1 MYGQHPIDR
10 LIQELIVTGREATER
25 EIERIVERMA
35 TASFEATER
44 SVPVDDRG
52 ARYQGRTLGARSD
65 PLTYH
70 LIKRVAIDKQWADG
84 TTAEQYVADLRR
96 AVRDPAAR
104 LAVYQ
109 RRGGLIAASVTPAAR
124 VLPPERQG
132 TRPQPELLVIY
143 SAERGIIIS
152 GYQFPRLENTGVP
165 EEARWLR

>member
-1 MYGQHPIDR
+1 MYSQHPTDR
-10 LIQELIVTGREATER
+10 LIQELIVTRREATDN

-35 TASFEATER
+35 TVSFEATER

-52 ARYQGRTLGARSD
+52 ASYQGQTLGAKSD

-84 TTAEQYVADLRR
+84 TTAEQYVADLRQ

-109 RRGGLIAASVTPAAR
+109 RRGGPIAASVTPTAR

-132 TRPQPELLVIY
+132 RRPQPELLVIY
-143 SAERGIIIS
+143 APERGIIIS
-152 GYQFPRLENTGVP
+152 GYQFSRLENTGVP